1 MERAEAKLLME
12 GKRREDAEL
21 QLEELRKQ
29 LDDIQRSLVNV
40 N

>member
-12 GKRREDAEL
+12 NKRREDAEL
-21 QLEELRKQ
+21 QLDELRKQ